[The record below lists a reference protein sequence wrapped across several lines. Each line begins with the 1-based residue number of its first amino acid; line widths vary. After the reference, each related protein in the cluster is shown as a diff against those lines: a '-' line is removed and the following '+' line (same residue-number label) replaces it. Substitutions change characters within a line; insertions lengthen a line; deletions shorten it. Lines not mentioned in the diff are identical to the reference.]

1 MADLKTLIEQA
12 KKANGK
18 QVKLGQISYM
28 RQVAEKIKKE
38 LGVETLKNL
47 GPSGFFKVVLEA
59 MKTEKPQM
67 FQAVRKQLK
76 YSTLR
81 NEAGHVYYQSIET
94 TGW

>member
-12 KKANGK
+12 KKRSNG
-18 QVKLGQISYM
+18 QVKLGQISFM
-28 RQVAEKIKKE
+28 KDVAKRIKEE
-38 LGVETLKNL
+38 LGIETLKSL

-59 MKTEKPQM
+59 MQKEEPDM
-67 FQAVRKQLK
+67 FKAVRQKMK

>member
-1 MADLKTLIEQA
+1 MTDLKTLIEQT
-12 KKANGK
+12 KKANGR

-38 LGVETLKNL
+38 LGVETLKSL
-47 GPSGFFKVVLEA
+47 GPSGFFKVVLGA
-59 MKTEKPQM
+59 MQKEKPQM
-67 FQAVRKQLK
+67 YQAVKKQLR

-81 NEAGHVYYQSIET
+81 SEAGHVYYQSIET

>member
-12 KKANGK
+12 KKRSNG

-59 MKTEKPQM
+59 MKTEKPEM
-67 FQAVRKQLK
+67 FKAVRQKMK

-81 NEAGHVYYQSIET
+81 NEAGHVYYQSIEA

>member
-12 KKANGK
+12 KKRSNG

-28 RQVAEKIKKE
+28 RAVAEKIKKE
-38 LGVETLKNL
+38 LGVETLKSL